1 MYVKRLRIE
10 NIRSVKLL
18 DLQLPP
24 NRLPGWH
31 VILGDN
37 GSGKSSVI
45 RALALVLIGPEDAA
59 ATRQDWSR
67 WLRNDADE
75 GTIIA
80 SVTTD
85 SEVDQWTGSGKTSK
99 QPAEPRV
106 HLKRDVASQSK
117 IPVEIS
123 FTGKYAQRTL
133 WAGASGWFAAS
144 FGPFRR
150 FSGGDKDYDRLYYSN
165 PRLAPH
171 LSAFGEDVALTE
183 ALRWL
188 QQLQF
193 RALEKSEDAIRIRD
207 SVIEFLNRSNLLPHG
222 AKIDR
227 VTSQEVVI
235 SDANGALVAV
245 EQMSDGYRSIL
256 SLTFELL
263 RGMTRSYGPSRVLD
277 AIDPDAGCIK
287 LPGVVAID
295 EVDAHL
301 HPAWQ
306 KRIGQWFVERFPEVQ
321 FFVTTHSPIICR
333 AAELGTIWRL
343 PTPGSDEA
351 AEMVEGPQLQRRL
364 YGDILD
370 AYGTEFFGEE
380 VTRSQASKDK
390 LMELARLN
398 RAKLKRALTTEE
410 KKALAELQAALP
422 SEAATTA
429 DD

>member
-1 MYVKRLRIE
+1 MYIKRLRIE
-10 NIRSVKLL
+10 NIRSIKLL
-18 DLQLPP
+18 DLQLPS

-67 WLRNDADE
+67 WLRYGANEANI
-75 GTIIA
+75 TA

-85 SEVDQWTGSGKTSK
+85 SEADQWTGSGKTSK
-99 QPAEPRV
+99 HPAEPRV
-106 HLKRDVASQSK
+106 SLKRDAEGQSQ
-117 IPVEIS
+117 IPVEIG

-193 RALEKSEDAIRIRD
+193 RALEKNDDAIRIRD
-207 SVIEFLNRSNLLPHG
+207 GVITFLNRSNLLPHG

-227 VTSQEVVI
+227 VTSQEVLI
-235 SDANGALVAV
+235 IDANGAMVAV

-263 RGMTRSYGPSRVLD
+263 RGMTRSYGASTVLD
-277 AIDPDAGCIK
+277 AIDSKAGCIN

-306 KRIGQWFVERFPEVQ
+306 KRIGSGSSNA
-321 FFVTTHSPIICR
+321 SPKFN
-333 AAELGTIWRL
+333 
-343 PTPGSDEA
+343 S
-351 AEMVEGPQLQRRL
+351 
-364 YGDILD
+364 
-370 AYGTEFFGEE
+370 
-380 VTRSQASKDK
+380 S
-390 LMELARLN
+390 
-398 RAKLKRALTTEE
+398 
-410 KKALAELQAALP
+410 
-422 SEAATTA
+422 
-429 DD
+429 